1 MMARFPAPETI
12 ADPLV
17 FFHPRVYCWLALGR
31 ALRGD
36 RAGAHR
42 QRLFALELAQS
53 RRAHFDVLAAK
64 LVTVEIDAI
73 LGVTDGTVA
82 AAENVYRE
90 MLAAGSPQWAA
101 CARMIGVWAQTLSGA
116 GGNPAVAFEAFDDY
130 TRDGSVVMTPFFLGL
145 LAEIENHHG
154 RVDHAQQ
161 LFARARAVGDATGEH
176 AWDEQ
181 LARRVAVATAITR

>member
-1 MMARFPAPETI
+1 LI
-12 ADPLV
+12 

-36 RAGAHR
+36 RAGAQR
-42 QRLFALELAQS
+42 QRRIALELAQS

-82 AAENVYRE
+82 AAEDVYQE
-90 MLAAGSPQWAA
+90 LLAAGSPQWAA
-101 CARMIGVWAQTLSGA
+101 CALLIGVWAQTLSGV
-116 GGNPAVAFEAFDDY
+116 GGDPAVAFEAFDDY
-130 TRDGSVVMTPFFLGL
+130 TRDGTVVMTSFFLGL

-154 RVDHAQQ
+154 RADHAQQ
-161 LFARARAVGDATGEH
+161 LLARARAVSDATGEH
-176 AWDEQ
+176 VWDEQ
-181 LARRVAVATAITR
+181 LARQAAVAAGSNR